1 MMTILNCA
9 SLTIIL
15 VSLLVLLFH
24 RKIKMPIYVDAI
36 SLVLIVG
43 VSAVLINTIFGADL
57 NGHLCN
63 AEIICRFG
71 FALIISAFTYHFMRC
86 GGYEK

>member
-57 NGHLCN
+57 NGHLRN

-71 FALIISAFTYHFMRC
+71 FALLVSAFTLHFMRC